1 MDAKAWLKWAF
12 IFLVLGSFSI
22 YVFYPVETVPL
33 ASAYSYEDA
42 MGKIDWNLVKNNS
55 ILVYTKYSDFVG
67 RNYGNGEFA
76 IWQPAQDNFEK
87 FVNTK
92 CYVYEKA
99 EQNGKTLFIFSE
111 SSGACFD
118 PHAFENLDSEVKNAV
133 KNLKK
138 KESRGV
144 FSNGRKLAMTPNHM
158 S

>member
-22 YVFYPVETVPL
+22 YVFYPIETVPL

-42 MGKIDWNLVKNNS
+42 MGKIDWNTVKNNS
-55 ILVYTKYSDFVG
+55 ILIYTTHSDFIG

-76 IWQPAQDNFEK
+76 IWQPAQENFDKFIKTKCNTFEK
-87 FVNTK
+87 INK
-92 CYVYEKA
+92 G
-99 EQNGKTLFIFSE
+99 GKTLFVFIE
-111 SSGACFD
+111 MSGTCFD
-118 PHAFENLDSEVKNAV
+118 AHAFDKLSFEVKEAY

-138 KESRGV
+138 KETRGV
-144 FSNGRKLAMTPNHM
+144 FSKQRLVMTPNHM